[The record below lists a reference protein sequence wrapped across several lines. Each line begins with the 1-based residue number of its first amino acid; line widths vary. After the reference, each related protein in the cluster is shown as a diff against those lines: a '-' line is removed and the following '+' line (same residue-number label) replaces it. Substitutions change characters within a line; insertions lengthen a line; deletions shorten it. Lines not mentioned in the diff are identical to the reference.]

1 MLSPDTNMIMESN
14 AGSIAQQDE
23 THGKGREIFPCDQCE
38 KTFSRTHF
46 MLKHKR
52 YEHSNKTI
60 KCPKCAYTTT
70 KDHRLKYHLNKHP
83 SDNASVEVDPKPY
96 RCGYCETR
104 CETKQGLK
112 KHVDNKHLGI
122 KFQCSQCEFHGYEIR
137 KHMLIHSEGRH
148 VCDVCGHKS
157 RERKELKYHF
167 LTQHTGKGK
176 PKRRERTNKTT
187 KALKQESVCNQ
198 CDFKCRDKGYLKQ
211 HILTVHEGKRYSCD
225 KCNHIAK
232 YPGNLQKHRIM
243 VHQDIQNGDDRST
256 NKSKF
261 LQDEVDS
268 NYAPPFQVRMI
279 TELNE
284 TDVKPSLF
292 EETRRLENEVLDKLD
307 NQEIKIGGPPDQ
319 ISIEVL
325 DKLDNQKIKID
336 GQPDQISHQEDRES
350 DIEERVN
357 DVTHIGVEHELN
369 EQRSHMDVIDNTNR
383 FVDDNFQIGK
393 FVVRNFKCEECE
405 SSFTSMNSL
414 KNHRDSRHNERLSSC
429 TKCSFKGTRAQVNY
443 HYFEHNPNICEECGI
458 TVPGPPATLRYH
470 ILKKHSNTIKQCDK
484 CPFEGTFSKFRY
496 HSMYEHQ
503 QPKACEECGMVLKH
517 EKALEYHMK
526 SKHTET
532 EKLLRGRKRKVV
544 EEGAISKWSERKP
557 NIKLKPKISDKEIK
571 IEISKETIEKVEML
585 VQKKGNTWTCLKCD
599 FQSSGNYKSDFT
611 SHAEKHIEGLEYVC
625 ALCDKIFSASVNMR
639 AHYNSTHRVKTA
651 IVVET
656 QEDTKAVNI
665 NIEMRYKQ
673 KLDSMIECRDGL
685 WTCVVCNY
693 SSLAEITKDRK
704 RKVRMHAEKH
714 IKGENS
720 CTLCGK
726 TCRTLSAMRDHS
738 RTKHKRRLQINY
750 F

>member
-1 MLSPDTNMIMESN
+1 MQSN
-14 AGSIAQQDE
+14 VSSIAQQDE
-23 THGKGREIFPCDQCE
+23 THNKGREIFPCDQCE
-38 KTFSRTHF
+38 KTFSRIHF

-52 YEHSNKTI
+52 YEHSNITI

-70 KDHRLKYHLNKHP
+70 KDHRLRYHLKKHP
-83 SDNASVEVDPKPY
+83 SDASVEGDPKPHK
-96 RCGYCETR
+96 CGYCETR
-104 CETKQGLK
+104 CETKQGLN

-122 KFQCSQCEFHGYEIR
+122 KYQCSQCEFHGYEIR

-167 LTQHTGKGK
+167 LTQHTGKSK
-176 PKRRERTNKTT
+176 PKRRERTNKAT
-187 KALKQESVCNQ
+187 KVLKQECVCNH

-243 VHQDIQNGDDRST
+243 VHQDIQNGDDAS
-256 NKSKF
+256 KSKF
-261 LQDEVDS
+261 LQDKVS
-268 NYAPPFQVRMI
+268 SSSSKVSFQVGMI
-279 TELNE
+279 TESNE
-284 TDVKPSLF
+284 PDVKPSLV
-292 EETRRLENEVLDKLD
+292 EETRPIENEVLDKLD
-307 NQEIKIGGPPDQ
+307 NKEIKIGGQYDQ
-319 ISIEVL
+319 I
-325 DKLDNQKIKID
+325 
-336 GQPDQISHQEDRES
+336 GQEEDRQS
-350 DIEERVN
+350 DIEERVD

-369 EQRSHMDVIDNTNR
+369 EQRYPMDVIDNTNR
-383 FVDDNFQIGK
+383 SVDDNFQIGK
-393 FVVRNFKCEECE
+393 VVVRNFICEECD

-414 KNHRDSRHNERLSSC
+414 KNHKDSLHNQRLSSC

-470 ILKKHSNTIKQCDK
+470 ILKKHSNTIKQCEK
-484 CPFEGTFSKFRY
+484 CPFKGTFSKFRY

-503 QPKACEECGMVLKH
+503 QPKTCEECGMVLKH

-526 SKHTET
+526 SKHTEA
-532 EKLLRGRKRKVV
+532 EKLLRGRKRKIV
-544 EEGAISKWSERKP
+544 EEGAISKWSEKKP
-557 NIKLKPKISDKEIK
+557 SIKLKPKISEREIK
-571 IEISKETIEKVEML
+571 IEISKETIEQVEML
-585 VQKKGNTWTCLKCD
+585 VQKKRNSWTCLKCD

-611 SHAEKHIEGLEYVC
+611 SHAEKHIEGLEYLC
-625 ALCDKIFSASVNMR
+625 ALCDKIFSTSVNMR

-665 NIEMRYKQ
+665 NIDMRYKQ
-673 KLDSMIECRDGL
+673 KMDSMIECRDGL

-714 IKGENS
+714 IQGENS

-726 TCRTLSAMRDHS
+726 TCRTLSAMRDHI
-738 RTKHKRRLQINY
+738 RTKHKRRLHINY